1 MNAMHSLLTLRTVTV
16 FCPDGQIP
24 IGPTAPMVSSHSGV
38 GTADYDQ
45 NNRFEAFEV
54 DCDRAGSV
62 LYTKIGRLSAVSLLI
77 TNTSRADG
85 TSYAQRT
92 TYKKMTGG

>member
-1 MNAMHSLLTLRTVTV
+1 MHSLLTLRTVTV

-24 IGPTAPMVSSHSGV
+24 IGPIAPMVSSHSGRS
-38 GTADYDQ
+38 TADYDQ
-45 NNRFEAFEV
+45 NNRFASCKV

-62 LYTKIGRLSAVSLLI
+62 LYTETGVLPAVSLLI

-85 TSYAQRT
+85 TRYAQST
-92 TYKKMTGG
+92 TYKKKTGG